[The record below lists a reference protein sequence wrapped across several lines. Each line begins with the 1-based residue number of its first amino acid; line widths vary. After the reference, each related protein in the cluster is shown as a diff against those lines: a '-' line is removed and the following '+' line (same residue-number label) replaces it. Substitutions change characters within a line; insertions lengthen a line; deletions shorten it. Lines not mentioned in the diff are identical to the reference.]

1 MSKKRKESQNDRIL
15 AYLKSGKS
23 LTQHAIRT
31 DNVFKGSIHYAKYR
45 LEDDKSVQM

>member
-23 LTQHAIRT
+23 LKDGHAIRT
-31 DNVFKGSIHYAKYR
+31 DNVFKGSVHYAKYK
-45 LEDDKSVQM
+45 LEDGDVQV